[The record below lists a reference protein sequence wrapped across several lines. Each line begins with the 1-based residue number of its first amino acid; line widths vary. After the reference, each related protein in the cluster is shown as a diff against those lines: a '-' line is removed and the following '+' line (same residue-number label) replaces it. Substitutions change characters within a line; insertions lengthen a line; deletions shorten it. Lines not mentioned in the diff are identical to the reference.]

1 MGDRVT
7 LAQKLV
13 DSYRTKAIELL
24 VDYLQNKDI
33 RTDAEQYIGQHDPSP
48 ARLDTAFEQH
58 HGPLPTRSH
67 HRNVSQP
74 SGAAR
79 QNISNARHSLDTPS
93 NSAGSVKSHASSK
106 AAAGIEKILFLSGDD
121 EGTDVPVFSRRATGK
136 YNLIKDQV
144 AYGRGLGAGK
154 FVVDESVVPVHHS
167 SGRQTWENV
176 RFAVNLTW
184 HRPNDW
190 SQMWTRSTSS
200 QRDRSTAMSFG
211 DPMEL
216 WNPSFPQ
223 VSLQSAG
230 TAFNTL
236 TRL

>member
-79 QNISNARHSLDTPS
+79 QNISNARHSLNTPPT
-93 NSAGSVKSHASSK
+93 SAGSVKSHASSM
-106 AAAGIEKILFLSGDD
+106 AAAGVEKILFLSGDD
-121 EGTDVPVFSRRATGK
+121 EGTDVPVLSRRAPGK

-144 AYGRGLGAGK
+144 AHGRGLVAGR
-154 FVVDESVVPVHHS
+154 FGVDELVPVHHPS
-167 SGRQTWENV
+167 VGHTWENV

-184 HRPNDW
+184 RRRNEYSTNVDTFHIVPA
-190 SQMWTRSTSS
+190 RSLDCDVVLGSDAS
-200 QRDRSTAMSFG
+200 
-211 DPMEL
+211 MERQL
-216 WNPSFPQ
+216 PS
-223 VSLQSAG
+223 G
-230 TAFNTL
+230 
-236 TRL
+236 

>member
-13 DSYRTKAIELL
+13 DSYRKKAIELL
-24 VDYLQNKDI
+24 VDYLQNKEI

-58 HGPLPTRSH
+58 HGPLSTRSH

-121 EGTDVPVFSRRATGK
+121 EGTDVPVFSRRAIGK

-190 SQMWTRSTSS
+190 STNVDTFYIVPARSLDCDVIWGS
-200 QRDRSTAMSFG
+200 DGAMEPQF
-211 DPMEL
+211 
-216 WNPSFPQ
+216 PS
-223 VSLQSAG
+223 G
-230 TAFNTL
+230 
-236 TRL
+236 